1 MLDMTG
7 KSLYPDWE
15 QKNFLKKRIRTFF
28 SQKSRIVPKN
38 EKGDPL
44 GFININFVAK
54 YQKNSKGGLFWD
66 IKKFSK
72 KKSHIAKQNWKGGP
86 FSLFRFFR
94 LRKKGL
100 KKEGGPFALSLH
112 WPNSAWVVLSVSVK
126 SGTYTMR
133 SVVRRKKREKN

>member
-15 QKNFLKKRIRTFF
+15 QKNFLKKRIRTSF

-54 YQKNSKGGLFWD
+54 YQKNSKGGLFRD

-72 KKSHIAKQNWKGGP
+72 KN
-86 FSLFRFFR
+86 R
-94 LRKKGL
+94 LLPNKIERGDPLVSSGFLGYVKKGV

-112 WPNSAWVVLSVSVK
+112 WPNSA
-126 SGTYTMR
+126 
-133 SVVRRKKREKN
+133 